1 MALPIIAAAV
11 PAAMYVSSKL
21 AIPQDA
27 RLIGS
32 LIGARKAYGAIEKR
46 DTINASYRFEETYL
60 KYPDRE
66 ALVFEGRSYTFRDIH
81 LVAPALDHFVITL
94 SPAIE
99 LFFSTLMTLD
109 LCVK

>member
-1 MALPIIAAAV
+1 
-11 PAAMYVSSKL
+11 MYVGSKL

-32 LIGARKAYGAIEKR
+32 LIGAKRAYAAIEKR

-60 KYPDRE
+60 KYPNRE

-81 LVAPALDHFVITL
+81 LGKEYFV
-94 SPAIE
+94 
-99 LFFSTLMTLD
+99 
-109 LCVK
+109 LCYREPCHVRAE